1 MKVKI
6 VQTFDHFPQ
15 GAAQERVHEGQRPDV
30 DDATAA
36 LWIEKGL
43 AVADDGTPA
52 APADDHA

>member
-6 VQTFDHFPQ
+6 VQTFDYFPE
-15 GAAQERVHEGQRPDV
+15 GKAQERVHEGQRPDV

-43 AVADDGTPA
+43 AVADTVPA
-52 APADDHA
+52 QVDEHA